1 MPQPIWVGNGQFF
14 AEMVLRAPGGIFSK
28 IYSTGEA
35 VVLTCRRS
43 METDVEEGFRFGP
56 FELKAAQRTL
66 TRDGKAVVLGS
77 RAIDILLFLVTNAG
91 RLLTNGE
98 IVKHA
103 WPDTY
108 VDDTNLRVHI
118 SALRKALGDTKTA
131 SRYITNVPG
140 RGYEFIAPVTGFSSP
155 TLSKPAE
162 PTGIP
167 APVRA
172 LQRGGSAIYGRE
184 RAVELLSE
192 QLGKSRLLTI
202 AGPGG
207 IGKSTVARV
216 VIEQAA
222 SDVIWVDLAEL
233 STGELISTE
242 VALKL
247 EILSRTDDI
256 HAEVAAAIEGHDVI
270 IVLDSC
276 EHVVD
281 EAAIFVEAILG
292 VTTTPRF
299 VTTSREPLRA
309 YGEWVH
315 RLEPLELP
323 SEHVSAAEALESAAI
338 QLFVERAA
346 AAKGGYELTDQD
358 AAYVGD
364 ICRQLD
370 GVALAIELAAA
381 RMDTMSAKAVATAL
395 NDRFRVLT
403 RGRRT
408 ALLRHQTL
416 RATLDWSYM
425 VLPAEEQ
432 HALQQLSIFRGAF
445 TDTAAAALLDGRDAN
460 EVIDNLVSKS
470 LIAIEPGSDGRRY
483 RLLDTTRLYAFEKLS
498 EHGASAA
505 VFTRLAGFLAGLLE
519 ENEHTLYSTAM
530 EEWPEDFSQ
539 HVPRLRLALDWAF
552 DPGGDTM
559 TGVRLTVAAL
569 PLFFRFSL
577 LDECFVFVTK
587 AIAYLDNHPDL
598 DERSRMKLYAAL
610 GWPQM
615 RSTDGPQKGIDAWT
629 TALRIAERL
638 DDIDYQLRAV
648 WALWVDAI
656 NRAEPLL
663 GLELAQMFQTRAAT
677 SNEPIDL
684 VIGKRIMG
692 ATLHWLGR
700 QEEARDLLEE
710 MIEEYEALPPT
721 TRFQFDQKATA
732 KILLARCYWVLGD
745 AENALRIVEETVDY
759 TASIGHEL
767 SLTNVLAEAACP
779 IALLE
784 GRVDLAKEYIALLAE
799 HTKSLSLDVWSAY
812 ARCFSAELA
821 FREGR
826 SEECLAELC
835 ASMAV
840 LEKAGF
846 TLFKSMFQAL
856 EAQALASL
864 GQFSEARQV
873 IDTALSDGQS
883 SGERWCRPEL
893 LRVKARLILRE
904 AGADAIGTANQ
915 YFEAGLEMARSDK
928 ALAWER
934 RITADLSNELA
945 GYEEEPLP
953 LDVPVKTPDRTD
965 GRHNADLQ

>member
-1 MPQPIWVGNGQFF
+1 M
-14 AEMVLRAPGGIFSK
+14 
-28 IYSTGEA
+28 
-35 VVLTCRRS
+35 
-43 METDVEEGFRFGP
+43 EEGFRFGP
-56 FELKAAQRTL
+56 FELRVAQRML
-66 TRDGKAVVLGS
+66 TRDGEPVVLGS

-91 RLLTNGE
+91 RLLTNAE

-118 SALRKALGDTKTA
+118 SALRRALGDTKSE
-131 SRYITNVPG
+131 SRYIANVPG
-140 RGYEFIAPVTGFSSP
+140 RGYALIASVREISQASDPPTAVGAGTARPFS
-155 TLSKPAE
+155 
-162 PTGIP
+162 G
-167 APVRA
+167 
-172 LQRGGSAIYGRE
+172 IYGRE
-184 RAVELLSE
+184 RAVAALME
-192 QLGKSRLLTI
+192 QLDKARLLTI
-202 AGPGG
+202 VGPGG
-207 IGKSTVARV
+207 IGKSTVAKV
-216 VIEQAA
+216 VTDQIPA
-222 SDVIWVDLAEL
+222 DVIWVDLAEL

-242 VALKL
+242 VASKL
-247 EILSRTDDI
+247 NILSRTDDI
-256 HAEVAAAIEGHDVI
+256 HAEVAAALDGHDII

-281 EAAIFVEAILG
+281 EAATFVEAILSA
-292 VTTTPRF
+292 TRATRF
-299 VTTSREPLRA
+299 VATSREPLRA

-323 SEHVSAAEALESAAI
+323 AVEVSADEALRSAAV

-346 AAKGGYELTDQD
+346 AGRGGYELTEED
-358 AAYVGD
+358 ATHVAD

-370 GVALAIELAAA
+370 GIALAIELAAA
-381 RMDTMSAKAVATAL
+381 RMDRMSAKAVAASL
-395 NDRFRVLT
+395 NDRFRLLT

-408 ALLRHQTL
+408 ALVRHQTL
-416 RATLDWSYM
+416 RATLDWSYL
-425 VLPAEEQ
+425 VLTPEEQ
-432 HALQQLSIFRGAF
+432 RALQQLSIFRGWF
-445 TDTAAAALLDGRDAN
+445 TTAAAAAVLSSPDADDL
-460 EVIDNLVSKS
+460 IDNLVSKS
-470 LIAIEPGSDGRRY
+470 LLAIEPGSDGTRL
-483 RLLDTTRLYAFEKLS
+483 RLLDTTRLYASEKLLES
-498 EHGASAA
+498 GATAT
-505 VFTRLAGFLAGLLE
+505 VVERLATFLRGLLE
-519 ENEHTLYSTAM
+519 DHEHVLYSTAV

-539 HVPRLRLALDWAF
+539 HVPSLRLSLNWAF
-552 DPGGDTM
+552 EPGGNPLA
-559 TGVRLTVAAL
+559 GVRLTVAAL

-615 RSTDGPQKGIDAWT
+615 RSTEGPQKGIDAWT
-629 TALRIAERL
+629 TALRIAEQL
-638 DDIDYQLRAV
+638 GDIDYQLRAV

-663 GLELAQMFQTRAAT
+663 GLELAQMFHTRAAGST
-677 SNEPIDL
+677 EPIDV

-700 QEEARDLLEE
+700 HAEARDLLEQ

-732 KILLARCYWVLGD
+732 KIILARCYWILGD
-745 AENALRIVEETVDY
+745 AEQALRVVEETVDY
-759 TASIGHEL
+759 TTSIGHDL

-784 GRVDLAKEYIALLAE
+784 DRVDLAEKYIALLAE

-812 ARCFSAELA
+812 ARCFSADLA

-826 SEECLAELC
+826 TEECLAELC
-835 ASMAV
+835 SSMAV

-846 TLFKSMFQAL
+846 TLFVSAFQAL
-856 EAQALASL
+856 EAQALARL
-864 GQFSEARQV
+864 GRFAEAHQV
-873 IDTALSDGQS
+873 IDIALSDGQR

-893 LRVKARLILRE
+893 LRVKARLILE
-904 AGADAIGTANQ
+904 EGGADAIQTANQ
-915 YFEAGLEMARSDK
+915 FFEAGLEMARSEQ

-934 RITADLSNELA
+934 RISADLSSELA
-945 GYEEEPLP
+945 GYH
-953 LDVPVKTPDRTD
+953 VKPITSETVLKPQVRPDA
-965 GRHNADLQ
+965 RHNADLQ

>member
-1 MPQPIWVGNGQFF
+1 M
-14 AEMVLRAPGGIFSK
+14 
-28 IYSTGEA
+28 
-35 VVLTCRRS
+35 
-43 METDVEEGFRFGP
+43 EEGFRFGP
-56 FELKAAQRTL
+56 FELRVAQRTL
-66 TRDGKAVVLGS
+66 TRDGEPVVLGS

-91 RLLTNGE
+91 RLLTNSE

-131 SRYITNVPG
+131 SRYIMNVPG
-140 RGYEFIAPVTGFSSP
+140 RGYEFIVPVIDSALPALSTSP
-155 TLSKPAE
+155 ENAMPSP
-162 PTGIP
+162 PS
-167 APVRA
+167 RA
-172 LQRGGSAIYGRE
+172 AQRGGSAIYGRE
-184 RAVELLSE
+184 RAVALLSE
-192 QLGKSRLLTI
+192 QLERSRLLTI

-242 VALKL
+242 VASKL
-247 EILSRTDDI
+247 EIPSRTEDI
-256 HAEVAAAIEGHDVI
+256 HAEVAAAIEGHDII

-281 EAAIFVEAILG
+281 EAAVFVEAILG

-323 SEHVSAAEALESAAI
+323 SRDVSSEEALNSAAV
-338 QLFVERAA
+338 QLFVGRAA
-346 AAKGGYELTDQD
+346 AAKGGYVLTDED
-358 AAYVGD
+358 APYVGD

-370 GVALAIELAAA
+370 GMALAIELAAA
-381 RMDTMSAKAVATAL
+381 RMDTMSAKAVSTAL

-425 VLPAEEQ
+425 VLPTEEQ
-432 HALQQLSIFRGAF
+432 GALQQLSIFRGAF
-445 TDTAAAALLDGRDAN
+445 TATAAAALLDGCDADD
-460 EVIDNLVSKS
+460 VLDNLVSKS
-470 LIAIEPGSDGRRY
+470 LIAIEPGSDGKRY
-483 RLLDTTRLYAFEKLS
+483 RLLDTTRLYAFEKLEGS
-498 EHGASAA
+498 SASAE
-505 VFTRLAGFLAGLLE
+505 VFKRLALFLAAVLE
-519 ENEHTLYSTAM
+519 ENERTLYSTTM

-539 HVPRLRLALDWAF
+539 HVPSLRLALDWAF
-552 DPGGDTM
+552 DPGGDPVA
-559 TGVRLTVAAL
+559 GVRLIVAAL
-569 PLFFRFSL
+569 PLFFRYSL

-615 RSTDGPQKGIDAWT
+615 RSTEGPQKGIYAWT
-629 TALRIAERL
+629 KALRIAEEL
-638 DDIDYQLRAV
+638 GDIDYQLRAI

-663 GLELAQMFQTRAAT
+663 GLELAQMFQTRAAVST
-677 SNEPIDL
+677 DAVDA
-684 VIGKRIMG
+684 VIAKRIMG
-692 ATLHWLGR
+692 ATMHWLGHHH
-700 QEEARDLLEE
+700 EARDLLEQ

-732 KILLARCYWVLGD
+732 KIILARCHWVLGD
-745 AENALRIVEETVDY
+745 AEQALRMVEESVGYAT
-759 TASIGHEL
+759 SIGHEL

-784 GRVDLAKEYIALLAE
+784 GRVDLATKYIGLLAE

-812 ARCFSAELA
+812 ARCFSAEIA

-826 SEECLAELC
+826 AEDCLAELR

-840 LEKAGF
+840 MEKAGF
-846 TLFKSMFQAL
+846 TLFKSAFQAL

-864 GQFSEARQV
+864 NRFDEALRV
-873 IDTALSDGQS
+873 IDAVLSDGQS

-893 LRVKARLILRE
+893 LRVKARLILQE
-904 AGADAIGTANQ
+904 TGADGIAKANQ
-915 YFEAGLEMARSDK
+915 LFEAGLEMARSQK

-934 RITADLSNELA
+934 RISADLSGELA
-945 GYEEEPLP
+945 GYEERVSPLAS
-953 LDVPVKTPDRTD
+953 PVKPAGRTP
-965 GRHNADLQ
+965 GL